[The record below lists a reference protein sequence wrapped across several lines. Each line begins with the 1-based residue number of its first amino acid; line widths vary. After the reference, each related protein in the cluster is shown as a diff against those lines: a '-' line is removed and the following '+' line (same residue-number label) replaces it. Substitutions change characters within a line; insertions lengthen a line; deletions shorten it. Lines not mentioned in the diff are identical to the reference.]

1 MRFSILGEVLENL
14 GAQSVKIVSRG
25 RGTAITERDFI
36 AAVAPEYLNR
46 PALMGQAPQ
55 GETVVLVQATDSEQ
69 WTIYAVFVT
78 LPF

>member
-1 MRFSILGEVLENL
+1 MRFSTLGEVLENL
-14 GAQSVKIVSRG
+14 GVQSVKVASRG
-25 RGTAITERDFI
+25 RGTAKTERDFI

-46 PALMGQAPQ
+46 HALTAPTRQ
-55 GETVVLVQATDSEQ
+55 GETLVLVQSTDSEQ